1 MKVNFQFILD
11 LQGQRSLKCQPSHT
25 DIMGCGVTNSM
36 VNELSF
42 GRFNDGKRKGD
53 G

>member
-1 MKVNFQFILD
+1 MQVDFQFILD

-25 DIMGCGVTNSM
+25 DIPRCGVTNSM

-53 G
+53 C